1 MKEEYGEW
9 AVQVQTRVITAAGES
24 VWSEHV
30 RHERGTRSGAEY
42 TVRRREKATLRQ
54 DNPEAQNLEIVIL
67 GMELE
72 IPE

>member
-1 MKEEYGEW
+1 MNGEYGEW
-9 AVQVQTRVITAAGES
+9 AVQVRTRVITAAGAS
-24 VWSEHV
+24 VISEHV

-42 TVRRREKATLRQ
+42 TVRRRERTTLRQ
-54 DNPEAQNLEIVIL
+54 DNPGAQGLEITIL